1 MRDKVVLK
9 RVKCVSEVRRGVAY
23 AQGKRHEGISST
35 NT

>member
-1 MRDKVVLK
+1 MNIKF
-9 RVKCVSEVRRGVAY
+9 KCVNEGRRGVAH